1 MDPSRRRDAAAVSRL
16 SAVTSDPS
24 ASPRAATIYDV
35 ARRAQVS
42 HETVSRVL
50 RGNPAVKE
58 KNRERVQRALS
69 ELNYRPNT
77 TARALATSRSRR
89 IGAMVYDLIESGPSQ
104 FVEGA
109 TEAAR
114 AAGYLLDI
122 VSINTRD
129 DRSVMSAIDLLN
141 QPDLAGLIAVTPTDH
156 AREAVASTNFRIPVF
171 QESEAEDAPHA
182 TSVSLNTIGTELA
195 VRHLLDLG
203 HRRIVHIAGPAGWV
217 SARNRAHAYERT
229 MRSADLEPEI
239 IESSDWSAASG
250 HALASVMPLRG
261 VTAILA
267 ANDQIAIG
275 TLLAL
280 HDRGIGV
287 PDDIS
292 VAGFDDIPESKF
304 VIPPLTTVRL
314 QFEQAGRRAV
324 LCLLAEIEGTE
335 VPAEASRGSVLA
347 ELVVRRSTA
356 KANAAR

>member
-1 MDPSRRRDAAAVSRL
+1 MPSDV
-16 SAVTSDPS
+16 PS
-24 ASPRAATIYDV
+24 SPRAATIYDV

-50 RGNPAVKE
+50 RGNPAVKA
-58 KNRERVQRALS
+58 KNRERVQQALT
-69 ELNYRPNT
+69 ELNYRPNA

-104 FVEGA
+104 FIEGA

-129 DRSVMSAIDLLN
+129 DRSVMSAIELLN

-171 QESEAEDAPHA
+171 QESEAEDAPQA
-182 TSVSLNTIGTELA
+182 SSVSLNTIGAELA
-195 VRHLLDLG
+195 VRHLLELG
-203 HRRIVHIAGPAGWV
+203 HRNIVHIAGPAGWV
-217 SARNRAHAYERT
+217 SARNRSHAYERT
-229 MRSADLEPEI
+229 MRAAGLNPVI
-239 IESSDWSAASG
+239 VESPDWAAASG
-250 HALASVMPLRG
+250 HALATDMSLDG

-267 ANDQIAIG
+267 ANDQMAVG

-280 HDRGIGV
+280 HDRGVSV
-287 PDDIS
+287 PDDVS
-292 VAGFDDIPESKF
+292 VAGFDDIPESMF
-304 VIPPLTTVRL
+304 LVPPLTTVRL

-324 LCLLAEIEGTE
+324 LALLAEIEGTDR
-335 VPAEASRGSVLA
+335 PDEAGAGSVLA
-347 ELVVRRSTA
+347 ELVVRRSTGP
-356 KANAAR
+356 ARPAS